1 MRRSINWHI
10 NCLSEMNNGV
20 NQKRETAMSDISSSD
35 KFNIFAFKQ
44 ANIRTLHITWFA
56 FFMTFVVWLGLGP
69 IMPFISEALSLTDQ
83 QAKVLLILNVA
94 MTIPSRIIVG
104 MLVDKFGPRIM
115 FSSILILGGL
125 ISIAF
130 AWANSY
136 ETLAILRFLSGFIGA
151 GFVVGI
157 RMIGEWFPAK
167 QTGLAQGIYGG
178 WGNFGSAGAA
188 VSLPFIAASIG
199 GDNGWR
205 YAITF
210 ASIAA
215 ISYGIFYYIVAR
227 NTPQGSTYFKPK
239 KTGAMEVTSKGDLIL
254 YMLMN
259 IPLFLALGLLTWKLS
274 PTNMGLIS
282 ELSAFIVYIILV
294 SIYVVQVWK
303 IWHVNSHILKE
314 PVPEMQRYK
323 FKQVAIL
330 DFAYFITFGTE
341 LAVVS
346 MLAMFYVEWFDIP
359 KVSAALMAGIY
370 PFINLFARPGGGWI
384 SDIIGRKRTLLIAF
398 AGITASFL
406 ILGLVD
412 KSWSIWMVV
421 SMTIMGGVFSKGGSG
436 AVYAMVPLIQRRMT
450 GQIAGMAG
458 AFGNVGAVLF
468 LTVNSLISYDQF
480 FLFIGIMSSIV
491 LVLIFFF
498 LEEPKGQMAETLP
511 DGTVQ
516 MIDVK

>member
-1 MRRSINWHI
+1 
-10 NCLSEMNNGV
+10 
-20 NQKRETAMSDISSSD
+20 MSTQTGIEKLNLFDFS
-35 KFNIFAFKQ
+35 K

-69 IMPFISEALSLTDQ
+69 MMPFIKEALSLTDQ

-94 MTIPSRIIVG
+94 MTIPARIIVG
-104 MLVDKFGPRIM
+104 MLVDKLGPRIM

-136 ETLAILRFLSGFIGA
+136 EALALLRFLSGFIGA

-188 VSLPFIAASIG
+188 VTLPFIAANMG
-199 GDNGWR
+199 GADGWR

-210 ASIAA
+210 ASIVA
-215 ISYGIFYYIVAR
+215 IAYGAFYYMVAR
-227 NTPQGSTYFKPK
+227 NTPRGSTYFKPK
-239 KTGAMEVTSKGDLIL
+239 KSGAMEITSGKDLIL
-254 YMLMN
+254 YILMN
-259 IPLFLALGLLTWKLS
+259 IPLFLALALLTWKLS
-274 PTNMGLIS
+274 PAKMGLIS
-282 ELSAFIVYIILV
+282 ESAAII
-294 SIYVVQVWK
+294 IYAVLALIYAVQVWK
-303 IWHVNSHILKE
+303 IWHLNAHVLKE
-314 PVPEMQRYK
+314 PVPAMQQYK

-330 DFAYFITFGTE
+330 DWAYLVTFGTE

-346 MLAMFYVEWFDIP
+346 MLAMFYVEWFGIS
-359 KVSAALMAGIY
+359 KVSAALLAGVY

-384 SDIIGRKRTLLIAF
+384 SDIIGRKRTLIIAF

-406 ILGLVD
+406 MLGMVD
-412 KSWSIWMVV
+412 KSWPISAVV
-421 SMTIMGGVFSKGGSG
+421 GMTIIGGIFSKGGSG

-458 AFGNVGAVLF
+458 AFGNVGAVMF

-480 FLFIGIMSSIV
+480 FLFIGVVSA
-491 LVLIFFF
+491 LVFLIILFF
-498 LEEPKGQMAETLP
+498 LEEPKGQIAETLP

>member
-1 MRRSINWHI
+1 MLEGKLN
-10 NCLSEMNNGV
+10 V
-20 NQKRETAMSDISSSD
+20 
-35 KFNIFAFKQ
+35 FNLKA
-44 ANIRTLHITWFA
+44 ANIRILHYTWFA

-69 IMPFISEALSLTDQ
+69 MMPFIKEALGLTDQ

-94 MTIPSRIIVG
+94 MTIPARIVVG

-115 FSSILILGGL
+115 YSSILVLGGA

-136 ETLAILRFLSGFIGA
+136 EQLAILRFLSGFIGA

-188 VSLPFIAASIG
+188 MTLPFIAVNFGEA
-199 GDNGWR
+199 GDGWR
-205 YAITF
+205 IALTV
-210 ASIAA
+210 ASVAA
-215 ISYGIFYYIVAR
+215 IAYGVIYFFIVS
-227 NTPQGSTYFKPK
+227 NTPKGSTYFKPK
-239 KTGAMEVTSKGDLIL
+239 KMGAMEVTSKGDLYL
-254 YMLMN
+254 YILMN
-259 IPLFLALGLLTWKLS
+259 IPLFLALGILSWKLS
-274 PTNMGLIS
+274 PAQMNLIDQTTTY
-282 ELSAFIVYIILV
+282 LIYAILAG
-294 SIYVVQVWK
+294 IYLVQVWK
-303 IWHVNSHILKE
+303 IWHVNSHILQK

-330 DFAYFITFGTE
+330 DWAYFVTFGTE

-359 KVSAALMAGIY
+359 KVTAALLAGIY
-370 PFINLFARPGGGWI
+370 PFINLVARPGGGWI
-384 SDIIGRKRTLLIAF
+384 SDIIGRKRTLIIVF
-398 AGITASFL
+398 AGITAAFL
-406 ILGLVD
+406 FLGMVDQTWPVWLV
-412 KSWSIWMVV
+412 VAV
-421 SMTIMGGVFSKGGSG
+421 TIVAGIFSKAGSG

-458 AFGNVGAVLF
+458 AFGNVGAVTF
-468 LTVNSLISYDQF
+468 LTANSLVSYDQF
-480 FLFIGIMSSIV
+480 FLLIGIV
-491 LVLIFFF
+491 AAVVFVLIMFF
-498 LEEPKGQMAETLP
+498 LEEPEGQIAETLP

>member
-1 MRRSINWHI
+1 
-10 NCLSEMNNGV
+10 
-20 NQKRETAMSDISSSD
+20 MSTQAGIE
-35 KFNIFAFKQ
+35 KLNLLNFGK

-69 IMPFISEALSLTDQ
+69 LMPFIKEALSLTDQ

-94 MTIPSRIIVG
+94 MTIPARIIVG
-104 MLVDKFGPRIM
+104 MLVDKLGPRIM
-115 FSSILILGGL
+115 FSAILILGGL

-136 ETLAILRFLSGFIGA
+136 EMLALLRFLSGFIGA

-188 VSLPFIAASIG
+188 VTLPFIAANFG
-199 GDNGWR
+199 GPDGWR

-215 ISYGIFYYIVAR
+215 IAYGIFYYTVAR
-227 NTPQGSTYFKPK
+227 NTPRGSTYFKPK
-239 KTGAMEVTSKGDLIL
+239 KSGAMEVTSGADLIL
-254 YMLMN
+254 YILMN
-259 IPLFLALGLLTWKLS
+259 IPLFLALALLTWKLS
-274 PTNMGLIS
+274 PAKMGLIS
-282 ELSAFIVYIILV
+282 EPTTLIIYALLAL
-294 SIYVVQVWK
+294 IYFAQVWK
-303 IWHVNSHILKE
+303 IWHVNAHVLKE
-314 PVPEMQRYK
+314 PVPAMQRYK

-330 DFAYFITFGTE
+330 DWAYLVTFGTE

-346 MLAMFYVEWFDIP
+346 MLAMFYVEWFGIS
-359 KVSAALMAGIY
+359 KVSAALLAGVY

-384 SDIIGRKRTLLIAF
+384 SDIIGRKRTLIIAF

-406 ILGLVD
+406 ILGMVD
-412 KSWSIWMVV
+412 KSWPVWGVV
-421 SMTIMGGVFSKGGSG
+421 AMTIIGGIFSKGGSG

-458 AFGNVGAVLF
+458 AFGNVGAVMF
-468 LTVNSLISYDQF
+468 LTMNSLISYDQF
-480 FLFIGIMSSIV
+480 FLFIGVVSGLVFLSI
-491 LVLIFFF
+491 LLF
-498 LEEPKGQMAETLP
+498 LEEPKGQIAETMP